1 MFKLCIGFL
10 FSGLL
15 MAPTAPKH
23 SLPSAAHKNFPA
35 HKKPTAKPT
44 KKKKSTA
51 QPDDFAASEY
61 QGVISSMRVD
71 ADGSIEHI
79 YFKLAGNVRT
89 IRIKGCGTKSAAQPL
104 LNWAFTERRLVS
116 IVTNNNQCFTA
127 MSIKR

>member
-23 SLPSAAHKNFPA
+23 TLPSAANKNFPT
-35 HKKPTAKPT
+35 HRKPTAKPT
-44 KKKKSTA
+44 KKKSTA
-51 QPDDFAASEY
+51 QPGDFAASEY
-61 QGVISSMRVD
+61 RGVITSMRVN
-71 ADGSIEHI
+71 AEGSIDHI

-89 IRIKGCGTKSAAQPL
+89 IRIKGCGTKSAGQPL
-104 LNWAFTERRLVS
+104 LNWAFTEQRVVS